1 MTEMEHMA
9 ELELLGETEVLG
21 ENLPEYHFVHQKSHM
36 TRPGSEARP
45 KRKKVTE

>member
-1 MTEMEHMA
+1 MTEMEHVA
-9 ELELLGETEVLG
+9 ELELLEETEVLG
-21 ENLPEYHFVHQKSHM
+21 ENLPQDNFVHQKSQM